1 MDLNGRFSLSLRLR
15 QYKVLIPL
23 QLLDAFNL
31 VRHCLLTVAED
42 IIFNILM
49 PSWDADVLDAWVH
62 CIVDRRDADI
72 SLPCRFW
79 LLQYVR
85 HSFILLLPG
94 TRRS

>member
-42 IIFNILM
+42 NF
-49 PSWDADVLDAWVH
+49 
-62 CIVDRRDADI
+62 
-72 SLPCRFW
+72 
-79 LLQYVR
+79 
-85 HSFILLLPG
+85 
-94 TRRS
+94 